1 MLYTNSKQLAMD
13 LCYLVQGD
21 YELLNEINVDYCNL
35 IDNKRFN
42 DLEDVVN
49 NEVRSIV

>member
-1 MLYTNSKQLAMD
+1 MLYTNRKQLAMD

-21 YELLNEINVDYCNL
+21 YELLNEIIVDYCNL
-35 IDNKRFN
+35 IDNNRFN
-42 DLEDVVN
+42 ELEDVVN